1 MPGQVVDTESA
12 REFMQEARKQISEAD
27 LAAIAGECA
36 AKSGRFQRWFGQG
49 RAAAIGAAELDA
61 ALGAIFA
68 ARRRRREILAAWPAA
83 TLGGWIAELLA
94 PARPVAER
102 LDVFCGRLD
111 GVPETVRCD
120 LAGELLHFT
129 DPERYWLWTRW
140 MWDPRVR
147 TGALPLVTMEEV
159 ALGGATPGETY
170 ARVGEAVAFVHA
182 TGNAAGFTRAADG
195 PFALDVFLASVY
207 GVYLYTTL
215 RMRMTQEF
223 NKVVPAL
230 PELCRRLLG
239 VHAPAR
245 A

>member
-1 MPGQVVDTESA
+1 MQGQVVDTESA
-12 REFMQEARKQISEAD
+12 REFMQEARKQISADD

-36 AKSGRFQRWFGQG
+36 AKSERFQGWFSPG
-49 RAAAIGAAELDA
+49 RAASVGPDELDE
-61 ALGAIFA
+61 ALAAIFA
-68 ARRRRREILAAWPAA
+68 TRRRRREILAAHPAA

-94 PARPVAER
+94 PARPIAER
-102 LDVFCGRLD
+102 FDAFVARLA
-111 GVPETVRCD
+111 GVPETVSSD

-159 ALGGATPGETY
+159 DLSGATPGETY
-170 ARVGEAVAFVHA
+170 ARVGEAVAFVRA
-182 TGNAAGFTRAADG
+182 TGDAAGFTRASDG

-207 GVYLYTTL
+207 GVYMYTTL

>member
-1 MPGQVVDTESA
+1 MQGQVVDTESA
-12 REFMQEARKQISEAD
+12 REFMQEARKQISAAD
-27 LAAIAGECA
+27 LTAIAGECA
-36 AKSGRFQRWFGQG
+36 AKSGRFQGWFAAE
-49 RAAAIGAAELDA
+49 RAASVGPAELDE
-61 ALGAIFA
+61 ALAAIFA
-68 ARRRRREILAAWPAA
+68 TRRRRREILAAYPVA

-94 PARPVAER
+94 PGRPIRER
-102 LDVFCGRLD
+102 FDVFCARLD
-111 GVPETVRCD
+111 GVPETVRSD

-159 ALGGATPGETY
+159 DLSGATPGETY
-170 ARVGEAVAFVHA
+170 ARVGEAVAFVRA
-182 TGNAAGFTRAADG
+182 TGDAAGFTRAADG

-207 GVYLYTTL
+207 GVYMYTTL